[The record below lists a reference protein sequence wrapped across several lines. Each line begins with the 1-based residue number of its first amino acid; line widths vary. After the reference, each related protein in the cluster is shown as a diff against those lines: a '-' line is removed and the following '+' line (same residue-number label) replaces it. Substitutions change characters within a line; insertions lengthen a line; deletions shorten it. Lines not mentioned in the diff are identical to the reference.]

1 MRKLLREVLTVYVGG
16 DEVPG
21 VLLYGL
27 ESPANDREPRFP
39 GEAWPGFVALKTY
52 VFHGEFWRVRLWEVA
67 LSGIPPIDVLE
78 HATSDTFDAFIG
90 SGFVAAWMGL
100 EGSFCDPPSLF
111 LPECMSGGIVTAR
124 SASGK
129 RWNRLYT
136 AHSFQPLSNE
146 DLLALRAEVYPLA
159 SVE

>member
-1 MRKLLREVLTVYVGG
+1 MRESLRDALTVYVGG

-27 ESPANDREPRFP
+27 ESTTNDSEPRFP
-39 GEAWPGFVALKTY
+39 GEAWPGFVSLKTY
-52 VFHGEFWRVRLWEVA
+52 ILHGESWRVRLWEVA
-67 LSGIPPIDVLE
+67 LSEIPPIDVLQ
-78 HATSDTFDAFIG
+78 HAIGDTLDAFLG
-90 SGFVAAWMGL
+90 SGVVVAWMGL

-111 LPECMSGGIVTAR
+111 LPECMSGGVITAR

-129 RWNRLYT
+129 RWNGPGA
-136 AHSFQPLSNE
+136 AHSFEPLSDN
-146 DLLALRAEVYPLA
+146 DLLALRAEAHPLA